1 MVNEMGIAELRAQLA
16 DVLHR
21 TTVRGDITYITSR
34 GRRVA
39 ALVSVADAE
48 LLERLRQ
55 GNPEQEPPAG

>member
-16 DVLHR
+16 DVLNR
-21 TTVRGDITYITSR
+21 TTVRGDITYVTSR
-34 GRRVA
+34 GRRIA

-55 GNPEQEPPAG
+55 EEAGQGAPGT